1 MSIHT
6 GILKVTGM
14 TSVGQFPL
22 RDEGILTDVCALPV
36 PAGEVKLYRS
46 PFFRDFWHLNVAM
59 WTSNNALVPD
69 PDKEDVIASKPLDWP
84 MLHLGMRMNGWADT
98 NIKYYLVSTLCLCN
112 EVLAQMLMTQCPDPA
127 WSPLDMVVLDF
138 VHSCIRDGAR
148 VVHVSLPAQIQ

>member
-1 MSIHT
+1 MI
-6 GILKVTGM
+6 
-14 TSVGQFPL
+14 SVGRFPL
-22 RDEGILTDVCALPV
+22 RDERILTDVCAHPV

-84 MLHLGMRMNGWADT
+84 MLHLGMRMNGWSDT
-98 NIKYYLVSTLCLCN
+98 NIKYYLVGTSCPYN
-112 EVLAQMLMTQCPDPA
+112 DILAQMLTMRYLLPA
-127 WSPLDMVVLDF
+127 RSPLDMVVLDF
-138 VHSCIRDGAR
+138 VHSCIRDGAC